1 MVQSSAVLILA
12 LMITGCATQRAP
24 EDAMRYRAPLD
35 LEVAST
41 WMLEG
46 KIGIKSSEG
55 GANMSFIWRQGPDE
69 YEITLTG
76 ALGSGVAS
84 LIGNASGVT
93 LSLPDGEKHQ
103 SADINELLKNQLGY
117 PIPVAQLHYWV
128 RGIPDPQV
136 FYSQNSAGFS
146 QQGWQVSYRK
156 FDSKGP
162 VHVQIVQ
169 GSTRVKLVALK
180 WEY

>member
-24 EDAMRYRAPLD
+24 EDSVLFRSPPA

-55 GANMSFIWRQGPDE
+55 GANLSFVWRQVSDE

-76 ALGSGVAS
+76 PLGSGIAS
-84 LIGNASGVT
+84 VIGNARGVT
-93 LSLPDGEKHQ
+93 LSLADGEMHR
-103 SADINELLKNQLGY
+103 STNINELLKNQLGY
-117 PIPVAQLHYWV
+117 LIPVAQLHYWV
-128 RGIPDPQV
+128 RGIPNPNIS
-136 FYSQNSAGFS
+136 YSQNGAGFS

-156 FDSKGP
+156 FGSKGP
-162 VHVQIVQ
+162 VHVQIEQ